1 MPSKDPKD
9 KLGDVKEGRK
19 GNSKNGND
27 MEAFMG
33 RKNRKLNRKMEQK

>member
-9 KLGDVKEGRK
+9 KLGDVKERGK
-19 GNSKNGND
+19 ENSKDRND
-27 MEAFMG
+27 IGVFM